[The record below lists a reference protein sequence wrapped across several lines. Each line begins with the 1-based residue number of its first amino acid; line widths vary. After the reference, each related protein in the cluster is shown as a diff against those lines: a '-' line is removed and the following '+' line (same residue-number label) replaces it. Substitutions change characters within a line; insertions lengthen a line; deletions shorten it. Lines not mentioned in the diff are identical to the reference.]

1 MSYSSIVKQRATGSG
16 CMPKAASVMKILRNP
31 WLYAIPVATGW
42 ELLGPKFFSPEAAE
56 KRRNARGPASSGKL
70 NASSFIIPTAGA
82 VTGGAIGSMFGDTA
96 KKKLI
101 SASIGAALGFAGS
114 DMLVGGKDGLILG
127 QLGKRKA

>member
-1 MSYSSIVKQRATGSG
+1 
-16 CMPKAASVMKILRNP
+16 MPKAASVMRLLKTP
-31 WLYAIPVATGW
+31 WPYAVLGAAGW
-42 ELLGPKFFSPEAAE
+42 EFLGPKFFSPEAAE
-56 KRRNARGPASSGKL
+56 KRRGSRKPASSGKL

-82 VTGGAIGSMFGDTA
+82 VTGGAVGSMFGDTA

-114 DMLVGGKDGLILG
+114 DMLIGGKDGLILG

>member
-1 MSYSSIVKQRATGSG
+1 
-16 CMPKAASVMKILRNP
+16 MPKAASASASVMKAIKSP
-31 WLYAIPVATGW
+31 WLYALLGAAGW
-42 ELLGPKFFSPEAAE
+42 EALGPKYFSPEAAE
-56 KRRNARGPASSGKL
+56 KRRGSREPASSGKL

>member
-1 MSYSSIVKQRATGSG
+1 
-16 CMPKAASVMKILRNP
+16 MPKAASAMKILRNP

-127 QLGKRKA
+127 QLGKGKAEAKT